1 MIELTPLARPYAK
14 ALFTSAIES
23 NTLEDMAVELNI
35 MAVASLEDGVINTI
49 ENPTLSRQEIVDILV
64 KLFDDSISETSKK
77 LLSILAENKRL
88 NLLEP
93 IFSIYQDLLEQ
104 HKKQKSVEVFV
115 AVDPSD
121 STKEHIEEKIKA
133 TYGNDANI
141 SFSKDPNIMGGLSIK
156 IGDETLDLSIRGKVN
171 KLVNQ
176 LNF

>member
-1 MIELTPLARPYAK
+1 MQKRCLPTAV
-14 ALFTSAIES
+14 ES
-23 NTLEDMAVELNI
+23 NTLEDMAVELNT
-35 MAVASLEDGVINTI
+35 MAIASLEDGVINTI

-104 HKKQKSVEVFV
+104 HKRQKSVEVFV

-141 SFSKDPNIMGGLSIK
+141 SFFKRPKHNG
-156 IGDETLDLSIRGKVN
+156 RPVN
-171 KLVNQ
+171 KDR
-176 LNF
+176 

>member
-14 ALFTSAIES
+14 ALFASAIES
-23 NTLEDMAVELNI
+23 NTLEDMAVELNT
-35 MAVASLEDGVINTI
+35 MSVASLEDGVINTI

-141 SFSKDPNIMGGLSIK
+141 SFLKDPNIMGGLSIK
-156 IGDETLDLSIRGKVN
+156 IGDETLDLYIRGKVN

-176 LNF
+176 LNC